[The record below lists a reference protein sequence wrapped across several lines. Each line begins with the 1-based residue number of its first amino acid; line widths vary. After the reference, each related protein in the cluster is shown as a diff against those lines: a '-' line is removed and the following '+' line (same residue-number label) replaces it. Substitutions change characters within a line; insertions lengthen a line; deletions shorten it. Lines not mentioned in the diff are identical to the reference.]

1 MFFAMK
7 NYKLLHCFYILTNSV
22 SVYNGVVLKTGV
34 QNG

>member
-1 MFFAMK
+1 MFFEMK
-7 NYKLLHCFYILTNSV
+7 NYKLLHCFYILTNKV